1 MTLSEQ
7 WDQQYLSTLNDA
19 KYYDHHLVSKQLQAL
34 VGRNVQHYF
43 SSLNEVLV
51 RWNGMWV
58 GFDVYNKV
66 FKVL

>member
-7 WDQQYLSTLNDA
+7 WDKTHLSTLSDVT
-19 KYYDHHLVSKQLQAL
+19 YYDHHLVSNQLRAL
-34 VGRNVQHYF
+34 VGKNVIHYF

-51 RWNGMWV
+51 RWNNKWV
-58 GFDVYNKV
+58 SFDEYNKV